1 VPSIYFAHKRE
12 VFERD
17 GMLLA
22 VTAATPPGPDDV
34 VSVEE
39 VRYRTVGDMSCTG
52 AVRSSAT
59 TIEEI
64 LAEVAVTRI
73 TERGATRA
81 DDKFSEAAME
91 DRKREGYF

>member
-1 VPSIYFAHKRE
+1 
-12 VFERD
+12 
-17 GMLLA
+17 MLLA
-22 VTAATPPGPDDV
+22 VSPFVQPKSTEEAFEAT
-34 VSVEE
+34 

-52 AVRSSAT
+52 AVESAASRVAD
-59 TIEEI
+59 II
-64 LAEVAVTRI
+64 VEVAASRI